1 MTTRPNTAAEL
12 AALRATVEGYM
23 RAVERDR
30 VDAKE
35 QRDGMAKDIAAIRSN
50 ATQIDNRV
58 ATIEKD
64 MQSVKP
70 VIARVNSWQS
80 MVMGGMIVFG
90 MIGGMVTV
98 FWEAVREKMVAIF
111 TGGA

>member
-1 MTTRPNTAAEL
+1 MTARPNTAAEL
-12 AALRATVEGYM
+12 AALRATLEADMKV
-23 RAVERDR
+23 RERER
-30 VDAKE
+30 IEAKN
-35 QRDGMAKDIAAIRSN
+35 QRDGMAHDIAAIRAN
-50 ATQIDNRV
+50 ANKIDNRV
-58 ATIEKD
+58 ATIEID

-98 FWEAVREKMVAIF
+98 FWDAVREKIIAIF
-111 TGGA
+111 TGMT

>member
-1 MTTRPNTAAEL
+1 MTARPNTAAEL
-12 AALRATVEGYM
+12 AALRATLEADM
-23 RAVERDR
+23 KARERER
-30 VDAKE
+30 IEAKD
-35 QRDGMAKDIAAIRSN
+35 QRDGMANDIAAIRAN
-50 ATQIDNRV
+50 ANKIDNRV
-58 ATIEKD
+58 ATIEID

-98 FWEAVREKMVAIF
+98 FWDAVREKIIAIF
-111 TGGA
+111 TGMT